1 MDFDPVSDYPLGS
14 RRPELVRTPS
24 GLGLDELTLDAVRS
38 GTLGP
43 EELRATP
50 ETLRRQSAV
59 ALAAGRTQ
67 LADNLARAAELAT
80 VPSATILEIYTA
92 LRPHRSS
99 AEELEAWAARL
110 ETELEAPLCA
120 AFVREAAAACAA
132 RGLLRAAP
140 ERVSARRS
148 ERFLSREQREL
159 RRELLISP
167 YPELGLVAMDGP
179 NDPEPSLAVEEGRV
193 VEMDGRRAEDFDV
206 IDRFVAANG
215 LDLEVAA
222 EAADLGDDEIA
233 RRLVDV
239 DVPRAEL
246 VRLSRGLTPARLA
259 RVVSK
264 LDPVE
269 LMFALKKLRARR
281 APANQAHVTN
291 LKENPALLA
300 ADAAEA
306 GARGFAEVETTV
318 GVSRYAPLNAI
329 AILVGSQTGRP
340 GVMTQCAVEERR
352 NLQLAI
358 QGLVTYAETLSVYGT
373 EPVFVDGDDTP
384 WSKAFLASAY
394 ASRGVKVRFTSGG
407 GSEALMGHAQGYSML
422 YLEARCLAAIR
433 AAGSQGVQNGSI
445 SCVALVLSVPGGVR
459 EILAENVLAAWLDL
473 EVASGNDAIA
483 SHSPIR
489 KTAKLMGQFLPGT
502 DFVTSG
508 YSVMPKEDNT
518 FGGGNYDADDLE
530 EWLTVQRD
538 WQVDAGIEPVAEDD
552 VLAVRAKGARA
563 VQAVFAGLGFPPVT
577 DEEVEAATY
586 GYASRDLPDRD
597 RAADVAAADRVLEEG
612 ISALD
617 VVRELDRAGFADVA
631 EAVLAMQRQRVS
643 ADYLQTSAV
652 IEPDGTVRSAVS
664 DPNRYEGPGT
674 GYRLEGERWE
684 LLQQLPYVL
693 DPAEEAMS
701 NGDLSSIQTTHPAS
715 LGTAPDEVVVAVGP
729 AFADGLRETIN
740 GLAHED
746 VLRAVADGRPRRRR
760 RAEAACASA
769 GSRTS
774 RSSATTARS
783 SRARAWRS
791 GLQSKGTAVI
801 HRADLQPLD
810 NLELFGMSPLYSLE
824 SYRAIGPE
832 RRRLRARPSRRAGAD
847 ELDNFARAK
856 LIVRTTLLHA
866 RETAAAVPGA
876 ARSSSSS

>member
-1 MDFDPVSDYPLGS
+1 VTG
-14 RRPELVRTPS
+14 
-24 GLGLDELTLDAVRS
+24 
-38 GTLGP
+38 
-43 EELRATP
+43 
-50 ETLRRQSAV
+50 
-59 ALAAGRTQ
+59 
-67 LADNLARAAELAT
+67 
-80 VPSATILEIYTA
+80 
-92 LRPHRSS
+92 
-99 AEELEAWAARL
+99 
-110 ETELEAPLCA
+110 
-120 AFVREAAAACAA
+120 
-132 RGLLRAAP
+132 
-140 ERVSARRS
+140 RRS
-148 ERFLSREQREL
+148 ERFTSREAREL

-179 NDPEPSLAVEEGRV
+179 NDPEPGLEVDDGRV
-193 VEMDGRRAEDFDV
+193 VAMDGRRAEDFDV
-206 IDRFVAANG
+206 IDRFVALYG

-222 EAADLGDDEIA
+222 EAAELGDDEIA

-239 DVPRAEL
+239 DVPRADL

-259 RVVSK
+259 RVISR

-306 GARGFAEVETTV
+306 AARGFAEVETTV

-329 AILVGSQTGRP
+329 SILVGSQTGRA

-407 GSEALMGHAQGYSML
+407 GSEALMGHAQGCSML

-483 SHSPIR
+483 SHSEIR

-508 YSVMPKEDNT
+508 YSVMPREDNT

-530 EWLTVQRD
+530 EWLTAQRD
-538 WQVDAGIEPVAEDD
+538 WQVDAGIEPVAEDE
-552 VLAVRAKGARA
+552 LLRVRGRAARA

-577 DEEVEAATY
+577 DEEVEAATFAY
-586 GYASRDLPDRD
+586 SSRDLPDRD
-597 RAADVAAADRVLEEG
+597 RAADVAAADRVLAEG

-617 VVRELDRAGFADVA
+617 VIRELDVAGYEDVA
-631 EAVLAMQRQRVS
+631 EAVLGMQRQRVS
-643 ADYLQTSAV
+643 ADYLQTSAI

-664 DPNRYEGPGT
+664 DPNLYEGPGT
-674 GYRLEGERWE
+674 GYRLDGERWQ

-693 DPAEEAMS
+693 DPREEGSANGGVSPVRETHVAM
-701 NGDLSSIQTTHPAS
+701 I
-715 LGTAPDEVVVAVGP
+715 GTESDEVVIAVGP
-729 AFADGLRETIN
+729 AFGSALNETIN
-740 GLAHED
+740 GLSHLD
-746 VLRAVADGRPRRRR
+746 VLRAIVDGVQEGGAAPRLIRIR
-760 RAEAACASA
+760 
-769 GSRTS
+769 
-774 RSSATTARS
+774 RSSDVAFIAHDGAALS
-783 SRARAWRS
+783 GSGIAV

-810 NLELFGMSPLYSLE
+810 NLELFGMSPLYTVE
-824 SYRAIGPE
+824 SYRAMGRNAAAYALGQAVGPV
-832 RRRLRARPSRRAGAD
+832 PTT
-847 ELDNFARAK
+847 LDNFARAK

-866 RETAAAVPGA
+866 RETAEVVPGA
-876 ARSSSSS
+876 APVELELA